1 MELTSERLI
10 TRPAADLEA
19 LCGELD
25 PKLREIVAFNV
36 RGPEG
41 LIEDACQT
49 AWLRLARCRDRPV
62 PRAVLA
68 WLVTTA
74 TREALRLVRR
84 AERELPFEVLGEPG
98 PVASAAPG
106 PDALVEWRSRLAEL
120 RALPPRQQ
128 RFIWL
133 QGLGFSYREMA
144 GREGAS
150 LRTVERQVLRAR
162 GALGSG

>member
-1 MELTSERLI
+1 MEPISKRLI
-10 TRPAADLEA
+10 TPPVADLEV
-19 LCGELD
+19 LYGQVD
-25 PKLREIVAFNV
+25 SKLREIVAFNV

-49 AWLRLARCRDRPV
+49 AWLRLARRRDRLV
-62 PRAVLA
+62 PRAVLP

-84 AERELPFEVLGEPG
+84 AERDLPFEVLGDPD

-106 PDALVEWRSRLAEL
+106 PDALAEWRSRLAEL

-133 QGLGFSYREMA
+133 QGLGFSYSEMA

-162 GALGSG
+162 GALAPG